1 MKNVDGM
8 VSIRLLIRKE
18 DIEDFLYN
26 CDDICIRW
34 SEPKKNS
41 PRQAKLNGSMEKY
54 LEYK

>member
-18 DIEDFLYN
+18 DIEEFLFN
-26 CDDICIRW
+26 CDDIFIKW
-34 SEPKKNS
+34 SEPKKSSHGRMGN
-41 PRQAKLNGSMEKY
+41 Y